1 VEFQNAAIG
10 DPADYTPTYYHK
22 DAMPKCSPS
31 YKVYHDKSE
40 AAQSGVRSQQEGRTS
55 LPPSSSVEDA
65 KVEKG
70 VSAFA
75 DSYDSLLLDQFG
87 VLHDGRVAYPAALD
101 AVRRLA
107 EAGKRLVILSNS
119 GRRAEDTLAKLEPLG
134 FDPSWFAGAVTSGE
148 TTHQALEL
156 RTDPVFANL
165 GPRCLHFQW
174 SERGAVQV
182 DELGLVHVTDPE
194 QADFVL
200 AHGMEAVSG
209 GSGQPALQVSLD
221 DIKSLL
227 RVCAR
232 RSLPLVIANPDLV
245 TVDTTKLVP
254 MPGQCGVWYK
264 EFDGPPQQV
273 ILMGKPA
280 AVIYDAAKQFCRGRV
295 LAVGDSL
302 AHDIAGAQGAGIDSL
317 FIANGI
323 HAKDLEEGPL
333 TAAGV
338 AKLAA
343 SHGCA
348 EPTYIMDAFRF

>member
-1 VEFQNAAIG
+1 
-10 DPADYTPTYYHK
+10 
-22 DAMPKCSPS
+22 M
-31 YKVYHDKSE
+31 
-40 AAQSGVRSQQEGRTS
+40 
-55 LPPSSSVEDA
+55 A

-75 DSYDSLLLDQFG
+75 ERYDSLLLDQFG
-87 VLHDGRVAYPAALD
+87 VLHDGSVAYPEAVD

-119 GRRAEDTLAKLEPLG
+119 GRRATDTLAKLEPLG
-134 FDPSWFAGAVTSGE
+134 FDPSWFAGVVTSGE
-148 TTHQALEL
+148 TTHQALAL
-156 RTDPVFANL
+156 RTDPVFAKL
-165 GPRCLHFQW
+165 GPRCLHLTW
-174 SERGAVQV
+174 SDRGAINV
-182 DELGLVHVTDPE
+182 DQLGLVHVTDPE
-194 QADFVL
+194 LADFVL

-209 GSGQPALQVSLD
+209 GSAQPALQVSLED
-221 DIKSLL
+221 LRSLL
-227 RVCAR
+227 RVAAR
-232 RSLPLVIANPDLV
+232 RRLPLIIANPDLV

-254 MPGQCGVWYK
+254 MPGMCGVWYS
-264 EFDGPPQQV
+264 EFDGPPA

-280 AVIYDAAKQFCRGRV
+280 AVIYDAAKQFCCGRV

-323 HAKDLEEGPL
+323 HAKDLEDGPL